1 MEEKQN
7 VAWGM
12 MLRQLSAELFRILKN
27 RIREQV
33 KIKLTIDEYGLLLAI
48 NKKGDDVIQKN
59 MAEAMGKD
67 QSVILKLTDSLEKK
81 KLVKRI
87 VGLNDRRKNF
97 LVITKK
103 GEEVLEQY
111 LKIELTLMDELHQ
124 DIPSSEIE
132 NFHKILL
139 FIRNKAEKM

>member
-1 MEEKQN
+1 MEEDQN
-7 VAWGM
+7 VPWTM
-12 MLRQLSAELFRILKN
+12 ILRRLSSELFRIFKK
-27 RIREQV
+27 RIREQL

-48 NKKGDDVIQKN
+48 NEKGDNVIQKN

-67 QSVILKLTDSLEKK
+67 QSVVLKLIDSLEKK
-81 KLVKRI
+81 KLMKRI
-87 VGLNDRRKNF
+87 IGLSDRRKNF

-111 LKIELTLMDELHQ
+111 MKIELTLIEELHQ
-124 DIPSSEIE
+124 DIPMSEIE
-132 NFHKILL
+132 NFQKILL

>member
-1 MEEKQN
+1 MEEEQN

-12 MLRQLSAELFRILKN
+12 MLRRLSAELFRVLKN

-97 LVITKK
+97 LTITKK

-111 LKIELTLMDELHQ
+111 MKIELDLMDELHQ

>member
-1 MEEKQN
+1 
-7 VAWGM
+7 
-12 MLRQLSAELFRILKN
+12 MLEDQHLPWTMIHRRLSSDLFRVFKK
-27 RIREQV
+27 RIRDQV
-33 KIKLTIDEYGLLLAI
+33 KIKLTLDEYGLLLSI
-48 NKKGDDVIQKN
+48 NNKGDKVIQKN

-67 QSVILKLTDSLEKK
+67 QSVIMKLIDSLEKK

-97 LVITKK
+97 LDITKK

-111 LKIELTLMDELHQ
+111 MKIELTLIEELHQ

-132 NFHKILL
+132 NFRKILL

>member
-1 MEEKQN
+1 MEEDQH
-7 VAWGM
+7 VPWTM
-12 MLRQLSAELFRILKN
+12 IHRRLSSELFRIFKK
-27 RIREQV
+27 RIREQL

-48 NKKGDDVIQKN
+48 NKKGDKVIQKN

-67 QSVILKLTDSLEKK
+67 QSVIMKLIDSLEKK

-97 LVITKK
+97 LDITKK

-111 LKIELTLMDELHQ
+111 RKIELALIDELQ
-124 DIPSSEIE
+124 QGIPESEIG

-139 FIRNKAEKM
+139 LIKNKAEKM

>member
-12 MLRQLSAELFRILKN
+12 MLRQLSAELFRVFKN

-48 NKKGDDVIQKN
+48 NKKGDDVIQKS

-67 QSVILKLTDSLEKK
+67 QSVILKLIDSLEKK
-81 KLVKRI
+81 KLMKRI

-111 LKIELTLMDELHQ
+111 MKIELTLMDELHQ

-132 NFHKILL
+132 NFRKILL

>member
-1 MEEKQN
+1 MEEDQN
-7 VAWGM
+7 VPWTM
-12 MLRQLSAELFRILKN
+12 IHRRLSSELFRIFKK

-33 KIKLTIDEYGLLLAI
+33 KIKLTIDEYALLLAI
-48 NKKGDDVIQKN
+48 NEKGDNVIQKN

-67 QSVILKLTDSLEKK
+67 QSVVLKLIDSLEKK

-87 VGLNDRRKNF
+87 IGLNDRRKNF

-111 LKIELTLMDELHQ
+111 MKIELTLIDELHQ
-124 DIPSSEIE
+124 DIPRSEIE
-132 NFHKILL
+132 NFRKILL

>member
-1 MEEKQN
+1 MEEDQN
-7 VAWGM
+7 VPWTM
-12 MLRQLSAELFRILKN
+12 ILRRLSSELFRIFKK

-33 KIKLTIDEYGLLLAI
+33 KIKLTIDEYALLLAI
-48 NKKGDDVIQKN
+48 NEKGDNVIQKN

-67 QSVILKLTDSLEKK
+67 QSVVLKLIDSLEKK

-87 VGLNDRRKNF
+87 IGLNDRRKNF

-111 LKIELTLMDELHQ
+111 MKIELTLIDELHQ
-124 DIPSSEIE
+124 DIPRSEIE
-132 NFHKILL
+132 NFRKILL